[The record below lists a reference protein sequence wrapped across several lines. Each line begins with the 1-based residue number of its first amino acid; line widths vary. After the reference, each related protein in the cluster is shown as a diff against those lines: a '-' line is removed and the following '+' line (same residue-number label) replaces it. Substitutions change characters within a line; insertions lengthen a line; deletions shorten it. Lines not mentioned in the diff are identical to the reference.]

1 MSPTVHAENSVV
13 FPFLVSSVW
22 NQVTRQQL
30 RLSDPAT
37 KTELG
42 VYQPNSGSSQEP
54 ILAAG
59 GCSSCCNVTLHLG
72 SLRFKPK
79 VQWCHHGSQRLGR
92 EPQLLPREMSCHSET
107 NIFASNS
114 LIIQIKS
121 SVWKARLNMRRR
133 ILGRN
138 PHCRQ
143 CVETK

>member
-1 MSPTVHAENSVV
+1 MSPTVHAEYPVV

-37 KTELG
+37 TTELG
-42 VYQPNSGSSQEP
+42 VSQPNSGSSQEP

-107 NIFASNS
+107 TRYLCQQLPYYSNQKLGLESQVKHAQENLRTESS
-114 LIIQIKS
+114 L
-121 SVWKARLNMRRR
+121 
-133 ILGRN
+133 
-138 PHCRQ
+138 
-143 CVETK
+143 